1 MAVVCC
7 HKAGHQ
13 VCRRPPVAGHRWP
26 TARVARTVG
35 LAFLIFQAG
44 HRAFEMLE
52 SEDMTV
58 VVQAVVLLLWHL
70 VMNEMAWVV
79 GEVAAL

>member
-1 MAVVCC
+1 M
-7 HKAGHQ
+7 
-13 VCRRPPVAGHRWP
+13 
-26 TARVARTVG
+26 G
-35 LAFLIFQAG
+35 LVLLIFQAW

-79 GEVAAL
+79 GEVAALPYRALLDRQKSRSGDSIWISVG